1 MIESLQIVSWLLAL
15 YYTSVNLIYFV
26 LLVQSIRATVEHH
39 RLLKDLRFET
49 VKRSNL
55 TPPISILVPARNE
68 EMSIVDSVRSL
79 LALDYPEI
87 EVIVVN
93 DGSTDNTL
101 GVLQQNFG
109 LAQSDI
115 LHVSSIPTSP
125 VRGVYMSAVD
135 KRLLVLDKESS
146 GRKAD
151 ALNAALNAASAP
163 FVCAIDADAI
173 LEKDALVRII
183 APALND
189 PAHVVASGGI
199 VRAANG
205 SSIVDGRVTRVRLPR
220 KPLEG
225 LQVLEYLRS
234 FLIGRQGWARMDM
247 LLIIS
252 GAFGVFRRDL
262 CSEVGG
268 FRTTAIGEDMDLIVR
283 MHRCLRQKKEK
294 YRIAFVPDPVC
305 WTEVP
310 NRFQS
315 LARQRARWQNGLAD
329 VLWNNRDMTLRPRYG
344 PVGLLALPYQWIFEF
359 LAPVIEAVGWL
370 AVLVSALAGLL
381 GPSFVISFFV
391 FGYLF
396 SSLLSVG
403 SVVLEEMVYHRYNDW
418 GDLLRLIGLCFLEPV
433 YYRPLNTIWRLQG
446 LWHFASGRNS
456 WQLIQRTGFQT
467 KPVPEQGPVS
477 PV

>member
-1 MIESLQIVSWLLAL
+1 
-15 YYTSVNLIYFV
+15 
-26 LLVQSIRATVEHH
+26 
-39 RLLKDLRFET
+39 
-49 VKRSNL
+49 
-55 TPPISILVPARNE
+55 
-68 EMSIVDSVRSL
+68 
-79 LALDYPEI
+79 
-87 EVIVVN
+87 
-93 DGSTDNTL
+93 
-101 GVLQQNFG
+101 
-109 LAQSDI
+109 
-115 LHVSSIPTSP
+115 
-125 VRGVYMSAVD
+125 
-135 KRLLVLDKESS
+135 
-146 GRKAD
+146 
-151 ALNAALNAASAP
+151 
-163 FVCAIDADAI
+163 
-173 LEKDALVRII
+173 
-183 APALND
+183 
-189 PAHVVASGGI
+189 
-199 VRAANG
+199 
-205 SSIVDGRVTRVRLPR
+205 
-220 KPLEG
+220 
-225 LQVLEYLRS
+225 
-234 FLIGRQGWARMDM
+234 MDM

-329 VLWNNRDMTLRPRYG
+329 VLWNNRDMALRPRYG
-344 PVGLLALPYQWIFEF
+344 RVGLVALPYQWIFEF

-381 GPSFVISFFV
+381 GPSFVVGLFV

-446 LWHFASGRNS
+446 LWHFATGRNS